1 MEEKYFED
9 FRVGEKIHTKEKTLS
24 AEEIIEFAEL
34 YDPQPFHIDEIAAA
48 ESPYGGIIASGFH
61 TIGTSFRL
69 FIDTGVIGTTGMGSP
84 GMDSIRWVKPVRP
97 GDTLRVEAE
106 VIETRASRSEPERG
120 IVLMDFMTFNQDNE
134 LVLSI
139 RSVNLV
145 RRRDN
150 GSI

>member
-1 MEEKYFED
+1 MKEKYFED
-9 FRVGEKIHTKEKTLS
+9 FSVGEKIHTNEKTLS
-24 AEEIIEFAEL
+24 TEEIIEFAEL
-34 YDPQPFHIDEIAAA
+34 YDPQPFHVDEKAAA

-84 GMDSIRWVKPVRP
+84 GMDSIRWIKPVRP

-106 VIETRASRSEPERG
+106 VIETRASRSEPGRG
-120 IVLMDFMTFNQDNE
+120 IVLMEFRTFNQENE
-134 LVLSI
+134 LVLSM

-145 RRRDN
+145 RRRN
-150 GSI
+150 VENK

>member
-120 IVLMDFMTFNQDNE
+120 IVLMDFKTFNQDNE

-145 RRRDN
+145 RRRNN

>member
-1 MEEKYFED
+1 MKEKYFED

-24 AEEIIEFAEL
+24 SEEIIEFGTL
-34 YDPQPFHIDEIAAA
+34 YDPQPFHIDEKAAA

-69 FIDTGVIGTTGMGSP
+69 FIDTGVIGSTGMGSP
-84 GMDSIRWVKPVRP
+84 GMDSIRWIKPVRP

-106 VIETRASRSEPERG
+106 VIEARASRSELGRG
-120 IVLMDFMTFNQDNE
+120 IVLMEFRTFNQKNE
-134 LVLSI
+134 MVLSM

-145 RRRDN
+145 RRRDS
-150 GSI
+150 GKM

>member
-1 MEEKYFED
+1 MKEKYFED
-9 FRVGEKIHTKEKTLS
+9 FSVGEKIHTNEKTLS

-34 YDPQPFHIDEIAAA
+34 YYPQPFHVDEKAAA

-84 GMDSIRWVKPVRP
+84 GMDSIRWIKPVRP

-106 VIETRASRSEPERG
+106 VIETRASRSEPGRG
-120 IVLMDFMTFNQDNE
+120 IVLMEFRTFNQENE
-134 LVLSI
+134 LVLSM

-145 RRRDN
+145 RRRN
-150 GSI
+150 VENK

>member
-1 MEEKYFED
+1 
-9 FRVGEKIHTKEKTLS
+9 
-24 AEEIIEFAEL
+24 
-34 YDPQPFHIDEIAAA
+34 
-48 ESPYGGIIASGFH
+48 
-61 TIGTSFRL
+61 
-69 FIDTGVIGTTGMGSP
+69 MGSP

-120 IVLMDFMTFNQDNE
+120 IVLMDFKTFNQDNE

>member
-1 MEEKYFED
+1 MVEKYFED
-9 FRVGEKIHTKEKTLS
+9 FRVGEKFHTKEKTLS
-24 AEEIIEFAEL
+24 TEEIIEFAEL
-34 YDPQPFHIDEIAAA
+34 YDPQPFHIDESAAA
-48 ESPYGGIIASGFH
+48 DSPYGGVIASGFH

-106 VIETRASRSEPERG
+106 VIETRASRSEPGRG
-120 IVLMDFMTFNQDNE
+120 IVLMDFRTFNQEND
-134 LVLSI
+134 LVLSM

-145 RRRDN
+145 RKRDSAN
-150 GSI
+150 M

>member
-1 MEEKYFED
+1 MKEKYFED
-9 FRVGEKIHTKEKTLS
+9 FSVGEKIHTNEKTLS

-34 YDPQPFHIDEIAAA
+34 YDPQPFHVDEKAAA
-48 ESPYGGIIASGFH
+48 ESLYGGIIASGFH

-84 GMDSIRWVKPVRP
+84 GMDSIRWIKPVRP

-106 VIETRASRSEPERG
+106 VIETRASRSEPGRG
-120 IVLMDFMTFNQDNE
+120 IVLMEFRTFNQENE
-134 LVLSI
+134 LVLSM

-145 RRRDN
+145 RRRN
-150 GSI
+150 VENK